1 MIRALVVDDEA
12 PARNK
17 LRKLL
22 AGAADLELVGEAS
35 DGEAAVEAIRALRPD
50 VVFLDVQM
58 PRKDGFAVVQEVG
71 AQAMP
76 LVVFVTA
83 FDEHALRAF
92 EVHALDYLLKPFA
105 ATRLAAVLE
114 RVRERLRARAAADL
128 AARLEGLL
136 GERGLAASPRF
147 VERIVARRDG
157 DREVVVPVESIDLL
171 RAEGNYVRLFTAK
184 GELVRRATLQALAAQ
199 LDPARFLRINRSE
212 VVRLDAVAEL
222 QPWFHGDYRVLL
234 KDGTRL
240 TWSRRFRR
248 EGRVEGTLL

>member
-1 MIRALVVDDEA
+1 SCPRRAAGRSTRRA
-12 PARNK
+12 PPPRGRRRDGRRCAR
-17 LRKLL
+17 R
-22 AGAADLELVGEAS
+22 
-35 DGEAAVEAIRALRPD
+35 
-50 VVFLDVQM
+50 
-58 PRKDGFAVVQEVG
+58 
-71 AQAMP
+71 
-76 LVVFVTA
+76 T
-83 FDEHALRAF
+83 
-92 EVHALDYLLKPFA
+92 A
-105 ATRLAAVLE
+105 ATPRARARRAAPRAAPRGRR
-114 RVRERLRARAAADL
+114 RVRARAAADL

-234 KDGTRL
+234 RDGTRV